1 MADEYARAHQ
11 QLVELATE
19 YDALTKTLEECERI
33 QAESKKRLEFI
44 TTKRMPDLMQELGYE
59 DMRLQNGKRV
69 VMKRV
74 VRAGIPSLSAIGKVK
89 DPLEAAQ
96 KHHRRALALA
106 WLREHGLGDLIKNEV
121 SVSFPAGSEEDAVE
135 LTDELEC
142 KGFNVAR
149 DETVNTQTLTAQ
161 VRDLLQRG
169 EEVPMDILGVSS
181 FDSCEIK

>member
-19 YDALTKTLEECERI
+19 YDALTKTLEDCERI

-44 TTKRMPDLMQELGYE
+44 STRRMPDLMQELGYE
-59 DMRLQNGKRV
+59 DMRLQNGKRII
-69 VMKRV
+69 MKHV
-74 VRAGIPSLSAIGKVK
+74 VRASIPSLSAIGKVK

-96 KHHRRALALA
+96 KQKRREDALA
-106 WLREHGLGDLIKNEV
+106 WLRERGLGDLIKNEV
-121 SVSFPAGSEEDAVE
+121 SVLFPAGQEENA
-135 LTDELEC
+135 LSLSDELDNQ
-142 KGFNVAR
+142 GYNVAR
-149 DETVNTQTLTAQ
+149 DETVNTATLTAQ